1 MKYTVFVISPV
12 KIEVNATNEEEA
24 KKKVFDDLVSSG
36 QIKSTDYVEI
46 KVVTEIKDKS
56 EK

>member
-12 KIEVNATNEEEA
+12 KIEVNAANEEEA
-24 KKKVFDDLVSSG
+24 KKKVFDDLISSG

-46 KVVTEIKDKS
+46 KVATEIKDKS

>member
-1 MKYTVFVISPV
+1 MKYTVFVTSPV
-12 KIEVNATNEEEA
+12 KIEIDAVNEEEA
-24 KKKVFDDLVSSG
+24 NKKVFDNLVSTG

-46 KVVTEIKDKS
+46 KVVTEIKNKS

>member
-12 KIEVNATNEEEA
+12 KIEINAANEEEA
-24 KKKVFDDLVSSG
+24 KKKVFDNLVSSG

>member
-1 MKYTVFVISPV
+1 MKYTVFVTSPV
-12 KIEVNATNEEEA
+12 KIEINAANEEEA
-24 KKKVFDDLVSSG
+24 KKQVLDNLVSSG

>member
-1 MKYTVFVISPV
+1 MKYTVFVTSPV
-12 KIEVNATNEEEA
+12 KIEINAANEEEA
-24 KKKVFDDLVSSG
+24 KKKVFDNLVSTR

-46 KVVTEIKDKS
+46 KVVTEIKNKS

>member
-1 MKYTVFVISPV
+1 MKYTVFVTSPV
-12 KIEVNATNEEEA
+12 KIEINAANEEEA
-24 KKKVFDDLVSSG
+24 KKKVLDNLVSSG

>member
-12 KIEVNATNEEEA
+12 KIEINAANEEEA
-24 KKKVFDDLVSSG
+24 KKKVLDNLVSSG

>member
-1 MKYTVFVISPV
+1 MKYTVFVTSPV
-12 KIEVNATNEEEA
+12 KIEINSANEEEA
-24 KKKVFDDLVSSG
+24 KKKVFDNLVSSG